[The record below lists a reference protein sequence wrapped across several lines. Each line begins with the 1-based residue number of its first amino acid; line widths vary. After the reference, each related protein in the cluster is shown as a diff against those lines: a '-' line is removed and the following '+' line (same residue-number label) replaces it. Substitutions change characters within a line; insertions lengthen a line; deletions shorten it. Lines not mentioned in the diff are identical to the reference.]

1 MTQNINIFSINDFD
15 PHRNSNH
22 LSVDKEGNL
31 HYANKRFKP
40 SKLRAV
46 REAAV
51 KIFENINTTT
61 IERET
66 IEQNVKKLNEKI
78 EKHNSSKI
86 ARLFNSVGKIVQ
98 IFKKRWGE
106 NLRNYY
112 KIDRIEL
119 PQNSTTADK
128 PNEKPTVQPN
138 DTLAIQT
145 GGASNDSEKF
155 LLGSTETLKIKPY
168 DSESDEGD
176 TDSEIS
182 DEEDTGTNP
191 SQSGSNSAYGT
202 FEVNDTG
209 GNTGIFAKIGSF
221 ILQRVLGDDT
231 TAEDQPEIIETH
243 FENGP
248 SWGKSFKTYEI
259 PSASLYDHSSTNFEP
274 TLRTVNSEYYI
285 ETYEQKGKEDELCL
299 LKTSTKTIQKAF
311 VGEGVNFLTDS
322 GSIPIESTVNDE
334 PICFPIFNENIVKYN
349 TDLHGNLN
357 IYNKSGCKLKVLS
370 ATDTEPKEYPAGET
384 ARITKNGTYLCW
396 LDDEK
401 ETGFFVTR
409 R

>member
-31 HYANKRFKP
+31 HYADKRFKP
-40 SKLRAV
+40 SKLSAV
-46 REAAV
+46 RDAAFKV
-51 KIFENINTTT
+51 LNNIETTD
-61 IERET
+61 RKT
-66 IEQNVKKLNEKI
+66 IEQNVQKLNEKI

-86 ARLFNSVGKIVQ
+86 ARLFNSVGKVVQ

-106 NLRNYY
+106 NLIKYY
-112 KIDRIEL
+112 QIDIIQL
-119 PQNSTTADK
+119 PQDSTK
-128 PNEKPTVQPN
+128 PDTPAEQT
-138 DTLAIQT
+138 DGTLAIQT
-145 GGASNDSEKF
+145 GDASKDSEEF

-357 IYNKSGCKLKVLS
+357 IYNKSVCKLKVLS